1 MRSFPLSILALA
13 LALLWT
19 NSAAAQGEKR
29 FRVDKNSGVQ
39 VGFQNVLK
47 NTATEGF
54 KPGMWTPVL
63 VKLTE
68 DEDGEIKL
76 PVALDRSV
84 SGEILIETADNDGVV
99 NTYPQKFNQRLDEKE
114 SELYVLAYAKVGSRN
129 PDIRISVKSGNQTYS
144 AGSSKSYN
152 GLQIGSHLYLL
163 LGESLPDFRDA
174 LVHMAQAGGG
184 MPQQPIGKGGQPA
197 STDKNTHPRYAVWE
211 NNVQLLPAQ
220 WFGYS
225 AVDLAILPTATEDFL
240 KKLVG
245 VDDKGTDQLKALAE
259 WVRRGGRL
267 VISVSPANLQ
277 HVQRLL
283 TSKVWQPALPRV
295 LREENKL
302 IKVQPLLGLQ
312 NWSEALS
319 EPFVNMPEGGAT
331 IVQLERPAQ
340 VEVEKMSDGDDPKPL
355 IVRFPHGMGSIVI
368 LAFDVKNEPW
378 SSWKGRFKFW
388 AKVVRR
394 FAPDSGGQAFDDAA
408 FGGGNAGY
416 GQDITTMLHDEL
428 DKFDSPAVS
437 FGWVVLFIF
446 IYILVVGPVDY
457 LLLKFV
463 FKRLEL
469 TWITFPA
476 VVVTVSVLAYFT
488 AYALKGK
495 ELKINKIDLID
506 IDMRSHLDS
515 SNQPAGATAYGTTW
529 FTILSPRIQNYTIG
543 IEPVAKPWLLVETKK
558 QPPAT
563 VSWLGR
569 TEVAGVGGMGRG
581 RSQGLFNRTYSF
593 EADAVGL
600 RDVPIPV
607 WTTKAFTASWAA
619 RFEQLPLEVD
629 LHYDAGR
636 NEILTGTIKSNLPF
650 VLQDIGIVYKGKWY
664 PLSNKNNV
672 NQLAKED
679 GVLKVALN
687 KAQQHQ
693 EDLTNWAMAGNNQ
706 VGGQQI
712 RYDRYNETP
721 STGSMQDPSLLLRRL
736 MFYEAANQAQN
747 HRNQVL
753 RALDWSWRAKD
764 TSAVGIADEGRVRE
778 AILVARLTPAFGQ
791 AEALQND
798 NDPRLGTLLWLGDL
812 PGEGK
817 SRPPVLQGNLV
828 QYTYIRVVLP
838 VTPLKK

>member
-1 MRSFPLSILALA
+1 MRSIPLSILVLA
-13 LALLWT
+13 VALLST
-19 NSAAAQGEKR
+19 SSAAAQGEKR
-29 FRVDKNSGVQ
+29 FKVDKNNGVQ

-47 NTATEGF
+47 STATEGF

-63 VKLTE
+63 IKLTE
-68 DEDGEIKL
+68 DEEGDIKL

-99 NTYPQKFNQRLDEKE
+99 NTYPQKFNLRVDEKE
-114 SELYVLAYAKVGSRN
+114 SELLVLAYTKVGSRN
-129 PDIRISVKSGNQTYS
+129 PDIKISVKSGNQTYS
-144 AGSSKSYN
+144 AGSRTYN

-174 LVHMAQAGGG
+174 LVNMAGRGI
-184 MPQQPIGKGGQPA
+184 PQQFPKGGQPA
-197 STDKNTHPRYAVWE
+197 PTDKNSHPRYAVWE
-211 NNVQLLPAQ
+211 SNVQLLPAQ

-225 AVDLAILPTATEDFL
+225 AVDLAIMPTATEDFL

-295 LREENKL
+295 LREQSPL
-302 IKVQPLLGLQ
+302 RKVKSLLALQ
-312 NWSEALS
+312 NWSDALS

-331 IVQLERPAQ
+331 IVQLERLPQ
-340 VEVEKMSDGDDPKPL
+340 VEVEKMTDGDEPKPL
-355 IVRFPHGMGSIVI
+355 MVRFPHGMGSIVI

-378 SSWKGRFKFW
+378 SNWKGRFKFW
-388 AKVVRR
+388 EKVVKR
-394 FAPDSGGQAFDDAA
+394 FAPNSEGQPFDDAA
-408 FGGGNAGY
+408 FGGGNQGW
-416 GQDITTMLHDEL
+416 GPDITTMLHDEL

-446 IYILVVGPVDY
+446 LYILVVGPVDY

-506 IDMRSHLDS
+506 IDMRSHLDL
-515 SNQPAGATAYGTTW
+515 NDQLAGATAYGTTW

-543 IEPVAKPWLLVETKK
+543 IEPIAKPWLLVETKK
-558 QPPAT
+558 QPPPT

-569 TEVAGVGGMGRG
+569 AEVAGTGGMGRG

-607 WTTKAFTASWAA
+607 WTTKAFTASWTA

-629 LHYDAGR
+629 LHYDVGR
-636 NEILTGTIKSNLPF
+636 NEILNGTIKSNLPF

-679 GVLKVALN
+679 GILKVALN

-706 VGGQQI
+706 FGGQQ
-712 RYDRYNETP
+712 RPFDPYNDTP
-721 STGSMQDPSLLLRRL
+721 TKGSMQDPSLLLRRL
-736 MFYEAANQAQN
+736 MFYEAANPNQN
-747 HRNQVL
+747 TRNQVL
-753 RALDWSWRAKD
+753 RSLDWSWRGKE
-764 TSAVGIADEGRVRE
+764 TSVVGVADEGRVLE
-778 AILVARLTPAFGQ
+778 AILVARLAPAFGQ

-817 SRPPVLQGNLV
+817 TRPPVLQGNLV
-828 QYTYIRVVLP
+828 QYTYIRVVMP

>member
-1 MRSFPLSILALA
+1 MRSFPLSIVVLAAMFLS
-13 LALLWT
+13 T
-19 NSAAAQGEKR
+19 SSATAQSEKR
-29 FRVDKNSGVQ
+29 FRVDKNNGVQ
-39 VGFQNVLK
+39 VGFRNVLTS
-47 NTATEGF
+47 TATEGF
-54 KPGMWTPVL
+54 KPGMWTPIL

-68 DEDGEIKL
+68 DEEGEIKL
-76 PVALDRSV
+76 PVALDKSV

-99 NTYPQKFNQRLDEKE
+99 NTYPQKFNLRLDEKE
-114 SELYVLAYAKVGSRN
+114 SELYVLAYTKVGSRS
-129 PDIRISVKSGNQTYS
+129 PDIKISVKSGNQTYA
-144 AGSSKSYN
+144 AGSRSYM
-152 GLQIGSHLYLL
+152 GIQVGSHLYLL
-163 LGESLPDFRDA
+163 LGESLLDVRDA
-174 LVHMAQAGGG
+174 LVNMAAAGRG
-184 MPQQPIGKGGQPA
+184 MPQQFGKGGQPA
-197 STDKNTHPRYAVWE
+197 PTDKNTHPRFAVFE
-211 NNVQLLPAQ
+211 NKVQSLPAQ

-225 AVDLAILPTATEDFL
+225 AVDLAILPTNTEDFL

-295 LREENKL
+295 LREQSPL
-302 IKVQPLLGLQ
+302 RKVKSLLALQ
-312 NWSEALS
+312 NWSDALS

-331 IVQLERPAQ
+331 IVQLERLPQ
-340 VEVEKMSDGDDPKPL
+340 VEVEKMTDGDEPKPL
-355 IVRFPHGMGSIVI
+355 MVRFPHGLGSIVI

-378 SSWKGRFKFW
+378 SNWKGRFRFW
-388 AKVVRR
+388 EKVVKR
-394 FAPDSGGQAFDDAA
+394 FAPNSEGQPFDDAG
-408 FGGGNAGY
+408 FGGGNQGW

-446 IYILVVGPVDY
+446 LYILVVGPVDY

-506 IDMRSHLDS
+506 IDLRSHLDL
-515 SNQPAGATAYGTTW
+515 NDQPAGATAYGTSW

-543 IEPVAKPWLLVETKK
+543 IEPIAKPWLLVETKK
-558 QPPAT
+558 QPPPT

-569 TEVAGVGGMGRG
+569 AEMAGMGGMGRG

-607 WTTKAFTASWAA
+607 WTTKAFTASWTA

-629 LHYDAGR
+629 LHYDVGR
-636 NEILTGTIKSNLPF
+636 NEILSGTIKSNLPF
-650 VLQDIGIVYKGKWY
+650 VLQDLGIIYKGKWY

-679 GVLKVALN
+679 GILKVALN
-687 KAQQHQ
+687 KAQQHH

-706 VGGQQI
+706 FLVNQ
-712 RYDRYNETP
+712 RPYDSYNDT
-721 STGSMQDPSLLLRRL
+721 SSKGSMQDPSLLLRRL
-736 MFYEAANQAQN
+736 MFYEAANPQQN
-747 HRNQVL
+747 TRNQVL
-753 RALDWSWRAKD
+753 RALDWSWRGQE
-764 TSAVGIADEGRVRE
+764 TSVVGIADEGRVHD
-778 AILVARLTPAFGQ
+778 AILVARVAPAFGQ
-791 AEALQND
+791 AEALQMD

-817 SRPPVLQGNLV
+817 TRPPVLQGNLV
-828 QYTYIRVVLP
+828 QYTYVRVVLP